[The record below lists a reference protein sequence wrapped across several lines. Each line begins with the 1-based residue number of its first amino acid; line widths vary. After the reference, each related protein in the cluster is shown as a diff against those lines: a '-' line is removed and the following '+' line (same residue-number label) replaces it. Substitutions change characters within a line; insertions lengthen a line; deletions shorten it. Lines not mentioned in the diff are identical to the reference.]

1 MLYAPALSLYR
12 RQRARPLS
20 DHPIRACDCGC
31 GTLFTAD
38 MTNRAR
44 KYAPNCP
51 RTVERAEAE
60 RQKQLALARQKAA
73 ARRAEKQSLKQS
85 GRRSRRV
92 FGSDGLERRS
102 VKVCSSCGNMPE
114 RRPPEGCSECS
125 FPAGPPAPIT
135 PFGQASTGYDGWS
148 LF

>member
-1 MLYAPALSLYR
+1 MLQALYR
-12 RQRARPLS
+12 RVRARPLGE
-20 DHPIRACDCGC
+20 HPIRLCECGC
-31 GTLFTAD
+31 GVEFVAD

-44 KYAPNCP
+44 KYAPDCP
-51 RTVERAEAE
+51 RAAERAEAD
-60 RQKQLALARQKAA
+60 RQKQLAQMRQKAA
-73 ARRAEKQSLKQS
+73 VRRAEKQASKQS

-114 RRPPEGCSECS
+114 RRPPEGCSECE
-125 FPAGPPAPIT
+125 FPAGPPAPIV
-135 PFGQASTGYDGWS
+135 PFGQATTGYDGWT